1 MTNPLLDI
9 ASSLSS
15 STLLTYW
22 LTNLCNSADMDRDR
36 LLMLEGVEGVIW
48 VLCWNRDR

>member
-1 MTNPLLDI
+1 MTNPLPNI

-15 STLLTYW
+15 STLLTYQ

-36 LLMLEGVEGVIW
+36 LPMLEGIEGVIW
-48 VLCWNRDR
+48 VSCWNRDR